1 MGEESTRIAGK
12 PAEPPIRNPE
22 PAAGGKPAGGKTAGG
37 KPAAGNPSPQTA
49 GDIRT
54 GTGGTGRTAEKEKA
68 RTGVV
73 LLKEETAPIPETPK
87 KKQTRKPR
95 KKKEITAGFNA
106 EQISALIVSMSAI
119 VASRDGFEMFA
130 LSKVEA
136 NQLANPIANMIA
148 KSEKIG
154 ALAEHADA
162 VALITASIVIFAP
175 RIMMCLDAKKE
186 KAKRKKEGIKFV
198 REEKPADAGSGNT
211 ARSNADNA
219 KNVNHGISAAI
230 PAIM

>member
-22 PAAGGKPAGGKTAGG
+22 PAAGGKPAGGKTAG
-37 KPAAGNPSPQTA
+37 NPSPRTA
-49 GDIRT
+49 GDTRT

-68 RTGVV
+68 RSGVV
-73 LLKEETAPIPETPK
+73 LLKEETAPVPETPK

-119 VASRDGFEMFA
+119 VASREGFEMFA
-130 LSKVEA
+130 LSQVEA
-136 NQLANPIANMIA
+136 NQLATPIANMIA

-198 REEKPADAGSGNT
+198 REEKPTDAGSRNIS
-211 ARSNADNA
+211 RSNADNA
-219 KNVNHGISAAI
+219 KNVDYGISAAI